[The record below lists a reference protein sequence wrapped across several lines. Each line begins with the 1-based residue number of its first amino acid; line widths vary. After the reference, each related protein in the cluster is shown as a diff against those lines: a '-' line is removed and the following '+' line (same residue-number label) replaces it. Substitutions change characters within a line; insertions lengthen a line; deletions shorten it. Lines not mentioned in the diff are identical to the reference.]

1 MKKTANLLI
10 KSLSFIMAV
19 TLFAGVSV
27 TIPNVTASAAVSNY
41 VSVYRSGAADKTDAL
56 SRAKEVNLEVE
67 EEGVVLLKNEKNALP
82 LTVGNKISVFG
93 KNSVKPIY
101 FPGGYAAGADAP
113 LPDYDYTTFLE
124 SLENAGFVVNPDLVA
139 FYNNNNLSDRGRDG
153 GSGTGQV
160 ATRTGETP
168 VASYSA
174 ALKASFSSYNDA
186 AIIFITRDGGEG
198 GDLRTFYNS
207 GTAGRSNIRQNNDP
221 TTGDHYLELDDNEK
235 DMIAM
240 VKENFSKV
248 IVLLNSGNPIELSDL
263 KEDERIDS
271 IMWIGYP
278 GTNGFSSVGR
288 ILNGEVSPS
297 GRLAD
302 IYAKDFKKDPTFFN
316 FGLNYDNTYLDSNSV
331 RFVEYDEGIYVGY
344 RYYETRGFTEDDDC
358 EWYNDNVVY
367 PFGYGLSYTAFSK
380 TVNFVTGELTA
391 DGDVVADVTVTNTG
405 DYAGKEVIE
414 MYYSAPYYDGQIE
427 KSHVNLGA
435 FEKTDLLQPG
445 KSQTVRVSMK
455 VRSMASYDHND
466 ANANDFKGYELD
478 KGEYTIYI
486 GENSHC
492 WADKDVS
499 FKKYDL
505 AKGITYDKDEKT
517 GAEIENRF
525 DYVSVYF
532 DEKDD
537 SKVWSGH
544 SKIMSRT
551 DFESTFPR
559 FPSESERTITQA
571 EADTYAPFNSSVTSE
586 YDEGKPWYVDQMPKM
601 NTNRGSVKATELV
614 GLDYDDPKWEAFMD
628 QLTFN
633 EMAGLV
639 MHGFFQT
646 DAIRD
651 LDVPLAIISEGSF
664 GFMRGSSI
672 RAIQGTCIYASPI
685 VVSSTWNK
693 KLAKKMG
700 EAVGDESIWGG
711 DFSGGN
717 AGGYNGWQAPGGNIH
732 RSPFSG
738 RYAERY
744 SEDPVL
750 AGDVCANV
758 VEGARSKGLFVM
770 VKYFALNE
778 QETTRGNLATWA
790 NEQTMREIYLKAFE
804 SAVKDG
810 GATGIMSGFNRIG
823 YAWTGFSYSLLIE
836 VLRNEWGFDGLVS
849 TDWVNGFMKPDHMVR
864 AGCDL
869 WFANGNVSSLN
880 GADQQTDPTHVSAV
894 RRAAHSVLYTSVNSN
909 AMNRLGARYRA
920 EHGNYNQLLGIVQ
933 KGGTV
938 SYDAASTVFTGYK
951 YVLNNAPKGIT
962 IDEDTG
968 AISGTVASDAVA
980 GTYDMVVSLKDEKG
994 FIGQAINLLLT
1005 VSGGGLTYV
1014 GENDVKVVLG
1024 KFARI
1029 DARSAINGKT
1039 VSYSLADGST
1049 LPAGMALTGDGYIV
1063 GKPTA
1068 AGEYVAKVVAS
1079 ADGESALTTQVKFTA
1094 AEEAEI
1100 VYAGETL
1107 TAGKVGESYSA
1118 DLKKATGADEIAY
1131 AAADLPAGLTFED
1144 GVLSGTP
1151 TQTGTFTISV
1161 TASADGAKSATAEFT
1176 LVIAEA
1182 DPEIPDES
1190 ATPSDDSS
1198 VEPAGSAA
1206 PTESI
1211 KPEPEKKG
1219 CGGMIGLGGAL
1230 GVLAIL
1236 GASVFIFRKKDQ

>member
-10 KSLSFIMAV
+10 RSLSFIMAV

-56 SRAKEVNLEVE
+56 SRAKEVNIEVE

-174 ALKASFSSYNDA
+174 GLKASFSSYNDA

-435 FEKTDLLQPG
+435 FEKTKLLEPG
-445 KSQTVRVSMK
+445 ESQTVRVSMK

-770 VKYFALNE
+770 LKYFALNE

-864 AGCDL
+864 AGSDL
-869 WFANGNVSSLN
+869 WFANGNISVLTSVEQRS
-880 GADQQTDPTHVSAV
+880 DPTHVAAV

-909 AMNRLGARYRA
+909 AMNRLGARYNA
-920 EHGNYNQLLGIVQ
+920 EYYQGSNYFAEVGFFK
-933 KGGTV
+933 KGDSV
-938 SYDAASTVFTGYK
+938 SYDVASKVFTGYK
-951 YVLNNAPKGIT
+951 YVLNNAPKGVT
-962 IDEDTG
+962 IDENTG
-968 AISGTVASDAVA
+968 TIGGTIANDAVA
-980 GTYDMVVSLKDEKG
+980 GTYDMIVSLKDDDG
-994 FIGQAINLLLT
+994 FIGQAIYARLI
-1005 VSGGGLTYV
+1005 VSGGGITYV
-1014 GENDVKVVLG
+1014 GENDVTIPVGEFV
-1024 KFARI
+1024 RI
-1029 DARSAINGKT
+1029 DARSAIMGKT
-1039 VSYSLADGST
+1039 VSYSLAEDCT
-1049 LPAGMALTGDGYIV
+1049 LPAGMVLTAEGFVIGRPI
-1063 GKPTA
+1063 T

-1079 ADGESALTTQVKFTA
+1079 ASGETALTTEVKFTA
-1094 AEEAEI
+1094 EEEKL
-1100 VYAGETL
+1100 VYASETL
-1107 TAGKVGESYSA
+1107 AEGKTGVLYGA
-1118 DLKKATGADEIAY
+1118 DLKTATGAENITY
-1131 AAADLPAGLTFED
+1131 TLESELPAGLTFEN

-1151 TQTGTFTISV
+1151 AEGGDFTIRV
-1161 TASADGAKSATAEFT
+1161 TASADGYASATAEFS
-1176 LVIAEA
+1176 LSVVPINIDPAPVDSA
-1182 DPEIPDES
+1182 DSVDSVDSEPYN
-1190 ATPSDDSS
+1190 SS
-1198 VEPAGSAA
+1198 VSV
-1206 PTESI
+1206 
-1211 KPEPEKKG
+1211 EKKG
-1219 CGGMIGLGGAL
+1219 CFGTIGLCGAL
-1230 GVLAIL
+1230 GVLTIL
-1236 GASVFIFRKKDQ
+1236 GASAFIFRKKDQ